1 MKTTNM
7 TEFDT
12 ELRTLLSEEDE
23 AFIGDA
29 VDETGYYQYA
39 WRSFRGQGAGM
50 RILAWAGILVW
61 GGLTIWCVYMMF
73 TADTLRAQ
81 INYGVLAIMLNSA
94 QIALKLWFNMQINRI
109 ALSKELRR
117 LQLVVASRA
126 E

>member
-1 MKTTNM
+1 MSN
-7 TEFDT
+7 FDT
-12 ELRTLLSEEDE
+12 DLKALLSEGDA
-23 AFIGDA
+23 AFIGDT

-39 WRSFRGQGAGM
+39 WSSFRGQGSGM

-61 GGLTIWCVYMMF
+61 GGLTIWFLYKMF
-73 TADTLRAQ
+73 TADVIRDQ

-117 LQLVVASRA
+117 LQLVIASR

>member
-1 MKTTNM
+1 MTN
-7 TEFDT
+7 FDT
-12 ELRTLLSEEDE
+12 DLKALLSGEDE

-39 WRSFRGQGAGM
+39 WGSFRGQGAGM
-50 RILAWAGILVW
+50 RIMAWAGILLW
-61 GGLTIWCVYMMF
+61 GGLTIYCLYMMF
-73 TADTLRAQ
+73 TAETVRAQ

-117 LQLVVASRA
+117 LQLVVASRD
-126 E
+126 